1 MKQAEETFFSDR
13 EFILYKY
20 QVEENCVEINYLGNS
35 EKMIIGNGSLI
46 KIKCEPDCC
55 FPFSKSGV
63 LS

>member
-1 MKQAEETFFSDR
+1 MKEEEETVSDR
-13 EFILYKY
+13 NFKLYKY
-20 QVEENCVEINYLGNS
+20 LAEENFVEINYLGNS
-35 EKMIIGNGSLI
+35 VKMIIGNGSLI